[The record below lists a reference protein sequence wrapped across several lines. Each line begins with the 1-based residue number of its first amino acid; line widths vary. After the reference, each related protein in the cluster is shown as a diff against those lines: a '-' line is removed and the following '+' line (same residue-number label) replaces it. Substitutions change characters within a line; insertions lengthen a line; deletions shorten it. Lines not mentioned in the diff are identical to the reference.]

1 MKRTLTLC
9 LSLAALAVTALPLS
23 AAEMT
28 GTISQLSNQD
38 DVFSL
43 NGGPTF
49 YLSETAS
56 LKGLKK
62 GQTVSVTY
70 DEQEQIKI
78 ATKIVP
84 VKAAAK

>member
-9 LSLAALAVTALPLS
+9 LSLAALAVAALPLS

-28 GTISQLSNQD
+28 GMISHLDNEE

-43 NGGPTF
+43 DGGPTF
-49 YLSETAS
+49 YLSEDAS

-70 DEQEQIKI
+70 EEQEQIKI
-78 ATKIVP
+78 AIKIVP
-84 VKAAAK
+84 VKTDAK

>member
-23 AAEMT
+23 ASEMT
-28 GTISQLSNQD
+28 GTITNLDNQG

-43 NGGPTF
+43 NGGTTF
-49 YLSETAS
+49 YLSENAS

-62 GQTVSVTY
+62 GQTVKVTY
-70 DEQEQIKI
+70 EEQEQIKI

-84 VKAAAK
+84 VKTDAK